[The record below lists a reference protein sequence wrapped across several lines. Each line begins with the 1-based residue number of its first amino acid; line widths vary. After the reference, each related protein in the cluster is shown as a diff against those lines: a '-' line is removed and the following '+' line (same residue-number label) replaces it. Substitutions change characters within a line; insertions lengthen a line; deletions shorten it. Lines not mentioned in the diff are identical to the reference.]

1 MLAGLLVLATM
12 AGVSPNVSAPMR
24 FKIDV
29 KTVQEIDLTA
39 MGQGKMP
46 SDVTS
51 SAWITVTMSD
61 TSGGQLAHVV
71 IDSMTLTP
79 TGMAAQQL
87 PPDAAA
93 GAKGAVFH
101 LYIVD
106 GKIKG
111 PMKPSIEGNMA
122 VGMVQ
127 QGIALLF
134 PGARAGMKAGDT
146 WTDTTKVDTSTDAST
161 QTGST
166 VTLWKVVSLDGDAY
180 NLEGALTGTMNAE
193 QGGGQVSISSKQA
206 GTTTV
211 TTSVKGPASKALV
224 STRMDATIV
233 AAQVPDP
240 ISMVG
245 TTIVSITALP

>member
-12 AGVSPNVSAPMR
+12 AGVSPNASAPMR

-46 SDVTS
+46 SDVS
-51 SAWITVTMSD
+51 ASAWITVTMSD
-61 TSGGQLAHVV
+61 TTGGQLALVV

-79 TGMAAQQL
+79 TGMAAQNL

-93 GAKGAVFH
+93 GAKGAQFH

-127 QGIALLF
+127 QGISMLF
-134 PGARAGMKAGDT
+134 PGAKSGLKAGDT
-146 WTDTTKVDTSTDAST
+146 WTDTNKVDTSTEGST
-161 QTGST
+161 QNGSI
-166 VTLWKVVSLDGDAY
+166 VTLWKVASLEGDAY
-180 NLEGALTGTMNAE
+180 NLEGVVSGTMNAE
-193 QGGGQVSISSKQA
+193 QGGGQVNISSKQT

-224 STRMDATIV
+224 SSKMDATIITP
-233 AAQVPDP
+233 QVPDP
-240 ISMVG
+240 ISMIG
-245 TTIVSITALP
+245 TTMVSIIALP